1 MIPTYKASRFLRTT
15 LTSVLEQAPAPH
27 EMQIEVIDDGSPDD
41 ASRRIVDEMGGGRV
55 AHFRK
60 PENAGLVAN
69 FNTCIERATGHYVH
83 ILHDDDAVLPGFYQT
98 FGRAFDNHPEVGAGY
113 GRYIAI
119 DGNERWNRLSGLDA
133 PVSGPLPN
141 PPLALARSNRVRT
154 PSVVVRR
161 SLYERMGGF
170 NPRLSHTADW
180 EMWVRL
186 AVNTSIWYEAKPLA
200 LYRSHAS
207 SDTSRLAQTGENIR
221 ELRRCAAVFE
231 EYLPPE
237 IRTGCAA
244 LARMWA
250 GKIALRQVKAFA
262 IRGAFSQAAANMGE
276 ALRCVPRPDEAALG
290 FMLELQ
296 SRIDLRRRF
305 RDVETAAG

>member
-1 MIPTYKASRFLRTT
+1 MLPTYKSSHFLRTA
-15 LTSVLEQAPAPH
+15 LSSVLEQASAPH

-41 ASRRIVDEMGGGRV
+41 ASRRIVDEVGGGRV

-60 PENAGLVAN
+60 PQNEGLVAN

-98 FGRAFDNHPEVGAGY
+98 FGRALDSHPEVGAGY
-113 GRYIAI
+113 GRYVVI
-119 DGNERWNRLSGLDA
+119 DASERWNLLSDLDA
-133 PVSGPLPN
+133 PTSGPLPN
-141 PPLALARSNRVRT
+141 PPLALACRNRVRT

-161 SLYERMGGF
+161 SLYERVGGF

-186 AVNTSIWYEAKPLA
+186 AVNTSIWYEVQPLA
-200 LYRSHAS
+200 LYRSHSS
-207 SDTSRLAQTGENIR
+207 SDTSRLVQTGENIR

-231 EYLPPE
+231 EYLPSD
-237 IRTGCAA
+237 IRKGCVA
-244 LARMWA
+244 LAQMWA
-250 GKIALRQVKAFA
+250 GKIALRQVRAFA
-262 IRGAFSQAAANMGE
+262 IHGAFTQAAANMGE
-276 ALRCVPRPDEAALG
+276 ALRCVPRPAEAVLG

-296 SRIDLRRRF
+296 SRIDRRRRF
-305 RDVETAAG
+305 REAERAGR